1 MSDMGIVQEIRQ
13 STANGPAIV
22 AFDFDGTLT
31 IRDSFTEF
39 LRWRAGPG
47 AWALG
52 LVKLAPALAAYAKD
66 RDRGRI
72 KAASVK
78 EFLLG
83 VSRQTLEAEAAA
95 FADEIW
101 PRFMRP
107 DALEVWNDWGQ
118 RGAHRVIV
126 TASPTTTVAPFA
138 RKLGAEALLGMGDML
153 YMPSGTGFPIRVHGA
168 FVSDEEVHRVVSYL
182 KSQGEPDYIEGVLEG
197 GTTDDDGG
205 MLGEGDNGEKD
216 PMYDQAVEVVLKNR
230 KASISLVQRHLK
242 IGYNR
247 AARLVEDMEK
257 AGLVSAMSG
266 SGQREILVPAR
277 AE

>member
-39 LRWRAGPG
+39 LRWRAGTG

-83 VSRQTLEAEAAA
+83 VSRQTLETEAAA
-95 FADEIW
+95 FAEEIW

-138 RKLGAEALLGMGDML
+138 RKLGAEALLGTEFVFNADDRITGDFAGPNCRGEEKVRRLKAAYGDDMTLVAAYGDTSGDTEML
-153 YMPSGTGFPIRVHGA
+153 AMAQQPGFRIFR
-168 FVSDEEVHRVVSYL
+168 
-182 KSQGEPDYIEGVLEG
+182 
-197 GTTDDDGG
+197 
-205 MLGEGDNGEKD
+205 
-216 PMYDQAVEVVLKNR
+216 R
-230 KASISLVQRHLK
+230 K
-242 IGYNR
+242 
-247 AARLVEDMEK
+247 
-257 AGLVSAMSG
+257 
-266 SGQREILVPAR
+266 P
-277 AE
+277 

>member
-1 MSDMGIVQEIRQ
+1 MSDMGLVQEIRQ

-39 LRWRAGPG
+39 LRWRSGPG

-95 FADEIW
+95 FAEEIW

-138 RKLGAEALLGMGDML
+138 RKLGAEALLGTEFVFNADDRITGDFAGPNCRGEEKVRRLKAAYGDDMTLVAAYGDTSGDTEML
-153 YMPSGTGFPIRVHGA
+153 AMAQQPGFRIFR
-168 FVSDEEVHRVVSYL
+168 
-182 KSQGEPDYIEGVLEG
+182 
-197 GTTDDDGG
+197 
-205 MLGEGDNGEKD
+205 
-216 PMYDQAVEVVLKNR
+216 R
-230 KASISLVQRHLK
+230 K
-242 IGYNR
+242 
-247 AARLVEDMEK
+247 
-257 AGLVSAMSG
+257 
-266 SGQREILVPAR
+266 P
-277 AE
+277 

>member
-1 MSDMGIVQEIRQ
+1 MSDMGIVQDLRQ
-13 STANGPAIV
+13 STANGRVIV

-72 KAASVK
+72 KAASVR

-83 VSRQTLEAEAAA
+83 VNRHTLEAEAAA
-95 FADEIW
+95 FAEAIW

-107 DALEVWNDWGQ
+107 DALEVWNDWGR

-138 RKLGAEALLGMGDML
+138 RKLGAEALLGTEFVFDADDRITGDFAG
-153 YMPSGTGFPIRVHGA
+153 PNCRGQEKVR
-168 FVSDEEVHRVVSYL
+168 RL
-182 KSQGEPDYIEGVLEG
+182 K
-197 GTTDDDGG
+197 
-205 MLGEGDNGEKD
+205 
-216 PMYDQAVEVVLKNR
+216 
-230 KASISLVQRHLK
+230 
-242 IGYNR
+242 
-247 AARLVEDMEK
+247 AAYGEDMTLTAAYGDTSGDTEM
-257 AGLVSAMSG
+257 LAMAQQPG
-266 SGQREILVPAR
+266 FRVFRQKP
-277 AE
+277 

>member
-1 MSDMGIVQEIRQ
+1 MSDMGIVQDLRQ
-13 STANGPAIV
+13 STANGRVIV

-95 FADEIW
+95 FAEEIW

-138 RKLGAEALLGMGDML
+138 RKLGAEALLGTEFVFDADDRITGDFAG
-153 YMPSGTGFPIRVHGA
+153 PNCRGQEKVR
-168 FVSDEEVHRVVSYL
+168 RL
-182 KSQGEPDYIEGVLEG
+182 K
-197 GTTDDDGG
+197 
-205 MLGEGDNGEKD
+205 
-216 PMYDQAVEVVLKNR
+216 
-230 KASISLVQRHLK
+230 
-242 IGYNR
+242 
-247 AARLVEDMEK
+247 AAYGEDMTLTAAYGDTSGDTEM
-257 AGLVSAMSG
+257 LAMAQQPG
-266 SGQREILVPAR
+266 FRVFRQKP
-277 AE
+277 

>member
-1 MSDMGIVQEIRQ
+1 MSDMGIVQDLRQ
-13 STANGPAIV
+13 STPNGRVIV

-95 FADEIW
+95 FAEAIW

-107 DALEVWNDWGQ
+107 DALEVWNDWGR

-138 RKLGAEALLGMGDML
+138 RKLGAEALLGTEFVFDADDRITGDFAGPNCRGQEKVRRLKAAYGDDMTMIAAYGDTSGDTEML
-153 YMPSGTGFPIRVHGA
+153 AMAQQPGFRV
-168 FVSDEEVHRVVSYL
+168 FRQ
-182 KSQGEPDYIEGVLEG
+182 KP
-197 GTTDDDGG
+197 
-205 MLGEGDNGEKD
+205 
-216 PMYDQAVEVVLKNR
+216 
-230 KASISLVQRHLK
+230 
-242 IGYNR
+242 
-247 AARLVEDMEK
+247 
-257 AGLVSAMSG
+257 
-266 SGQREILVPAR
+266 
-277 AE
+277 

>member
-39 LRWRAGPG
+39 LRWRASPG

-83 VSRQTLEAEAAA
+83 VSRQTLETEAAA
-95 FADEIW
+95 FAEEIW

-138 RKLGAEALLGMGDML
+138 RKLGAEALLGTEFVFNADDRITGDFAGPNCRGEEKVRRLKAAYGDDMTLVAAYGDTSGDTEML
-153 YMPSGTGFPIRVHGA
+153 AMAQQPGFRIFR
-168 FVSDEEVHRVVSYL
+168 
-182 KSQGEPDYIEGVLEG
+182 
-197 GTTDDDGG
+197 
-205 MLGEGDNGEKD
+205 
-216 PMYDQAVEVVLKNR
+216 R
-230 KASISLVQRHLK
+230 K
-242 IGYNR
+242 
-247 AARLVEDMEK
+247 
-257 AGLVSAMSG
+257 
-266 SGQREILVPAR
+266 P
-277 AE
+277 